1 MDSGAEMSGGR
12 GVDGSVKGGVRL
24 LRGRSV
30 HKVGGKSRDRSIG
43 SLASPNH
50 FQKGEVTSVISGH
63 VNIRLVLR
71 NRFHR
76 GVNRGG

>member
-24 LRGRSV
+24 LRGN
-30 HKVGGKSRDRSIG
+30 RSIG

-71 NRFHR
+71 NRVHR